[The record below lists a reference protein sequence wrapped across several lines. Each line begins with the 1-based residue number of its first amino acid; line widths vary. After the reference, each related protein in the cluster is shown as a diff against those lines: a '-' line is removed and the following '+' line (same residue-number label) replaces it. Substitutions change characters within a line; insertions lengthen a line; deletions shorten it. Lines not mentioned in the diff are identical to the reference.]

1 MLEVT
6 LEVIAE
12 DAGKEPAV
20 FALRLALAARLATTG
35 AEFTEPDL
43 EPEIAPE
50 IDPEIEPDFEP
61 EIEPEFEA
69 EEEAKAELGAEED
82 GNALRRIAVKDG
94 VVMAPATDLHL
105 DIYHC
110 T

>member
-20 FALRLALAARLATTG
+20 FALRLALAARLVTTG
-35 AEFTEPDL
+35 AEFTEPDVY
-43 EPEIAPE
+43 
-50 IDPEIEPDFEP
+50 PEIEPDFEP

-69 EEEAKAELGAEED
+69 EEEARA
-82 GNALRRIAVKDG
+82 
-94 VVMAPATDLHL
+94 
-105 DIYHC
+105 
-110 T
+110 